1 MTETID
7 IDFESLLA
15 KAPAS
20 FTLGEIENELGK
32 RGLTLDI
39 DLSGKHSI
47 TTLGAWIASGTPGA
61 RPHFEDPADHVLA
74 GLSATLVN
82 GKALEI
88 RPAPRRAVGPDLT
101 ALVLGANDRF
111 ATIQRV
117 WLRVHRKDAR
127 RVAEPMP
134 AIDLDPPVSDGE
146 AELLSRI
153 ERELKA

>member
-15 KAPAS
+15 RASAS
-20 FTLGEIENELGK
+20 FTLGEIESELGK
-32 RGLTLDI
+32 RGLTLGI
-39 DLSGKHSI
+39 DLSGKRSI

-61 RPHFEDPADHVLA
+61 RPQFEDPADHVLA

-101 ALVLGANDRF
+101 ALLLGANDRF
-111 ATIQRV
+111 ASVERA
-117 WLRVHRKDAR
+117 WLRVHRKDER
-127 RVAEPMP
+127 HVAEPLP
-134 AIDLDPPVSDGE
+134 ALDLDPPVSDAE

>member
-20 FTLGEIENELGK
+20 FTLGEIESELGK
-32 RGLTLDI
+32 RGLTLGV
-39 DLSGKHSI
+39 DLSGKRSI
-47 TTLGAWIASGTPGA
+47 TTLGTWIASGTPGA
-61 RPHFEDPADHVLA
+61 RSHFEDPADHVLA

-82 GKALEI
+82 GNALEI
-88 RPAPRRAVGPDLT
+88 RPSPRRAVGPDLT
-101 ALVLGANDRF
+101 ALLLGANDRF
-111 ATIQRV
+111 ATVQRV

-127 RVAEPMP
+127 LVNEPLP
-134 AIDLDPPVSDGE
+134 AVDLDPPVSDAE
-146 AELLSRI
+146 ADLLSRI